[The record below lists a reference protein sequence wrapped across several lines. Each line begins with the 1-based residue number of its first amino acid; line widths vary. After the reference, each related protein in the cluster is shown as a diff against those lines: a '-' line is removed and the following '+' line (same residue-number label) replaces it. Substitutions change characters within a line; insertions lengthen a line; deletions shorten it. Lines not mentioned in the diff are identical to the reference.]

1 MPEQP
6 PSPQSPSAPR
16 PGVQYA
22 LVFLAGAAAALI
34 GYRLIQNRT
43 THPPESERSQT
54 TTLPSQTNVSTDVRT
69 TKPLPTKRIDLNRAE
84 RHELLQLPGVGPSTA
99 DGILA
104 YRNAKGPFLRV
115 DDLRGVRGIG
125 ATTLEKLKPWLKVD
139 DAESDEP
146 IRLVRKDHE
155 PSRSATGKK
164 SELSGPL
171 DLNKATAA
179 ELERLPGIGSTLA
192 QRIVDEREKKPFAS
206 VDDLERVFGIG
217 PKKLEQVK
225 PFVIVRP

>member
-6 PSPQSPSAPR
+6 PSPETTAAPR
-16 PGVQYA
+16 QGVQFA
-22 LVFLAGAAAALI
+22 LVFLAGAAVALI
-34 GYRLIQNRT
+34 GYRLVQSRI
-43 THPPESERSQT
+43 THPPETHRTDLSARSLQTSETS
-54 TTLPSQTNVSTDVRT
+54 DART

-104 YRNAKGPFLRV
+104 YRNAKGPFLRI

-146 IRLVRKDHE
+146 IRLVRKNPE
-155 PSRSATGKK
+155 TNRPATGKK
-164 SELSGPL
+164 PELSGPL
-171 DLNKATAA
+171 DLNTATAA
-179 ELERLPGIGSTLA
+179 DLERLPGIGATLA
-192 QRIVDEREKKPFAS
+192 QRIVDEREKNPFMS
-206 VDDLERVFGIG
+206 VDDLKRVYGIG
-217 PKKLEQVK
+217 PKKVEQVK
-225 PFVIVRP
+225 PFVFVHP

>member
-6 PSPQSPSAPR
+6 PSPHTALPPR
-16 PGVQYA
+16 QGVQYA
-22 LVFLAGAAAALI
+22 LVFLAGAAFALI
-34 GYRLIQNRT
+34 GYRLVQGRI
-43 THPPESERSQT
+43 THPPESYRTDLSST
-54 TTLPSQTNVSTDVRT
+54 PSHTNETNDSRA

-104 YRNAKGPFLRV
+104 YRNAKGPFLRI

-139 DAESDEP
+139 DTENEEP
-146 IRLVRKDHE
+146 LRLVRKNSE
-155 PSRSATGKK
+155 PTRSATGKK
-164 SELSGPL
+164 SELSAPL

-179 ELERLPGIGSTLA
+179 DLERLPGIGPTLA
-192 QRIVDEREKKPFAS
+192 QRIVEEREKKPFPS
-206 VDDLERVFGIG
+206 VEDLKRVYGIG

-225 PFVIVRP
+225 PFVMVRP